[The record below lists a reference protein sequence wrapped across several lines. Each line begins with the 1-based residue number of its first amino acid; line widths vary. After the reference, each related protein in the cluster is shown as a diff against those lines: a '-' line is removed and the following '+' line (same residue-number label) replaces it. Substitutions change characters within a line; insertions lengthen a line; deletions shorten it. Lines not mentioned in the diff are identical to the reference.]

1 MRSAEPARAL
11 LLILALALLPA
22 GAASAHSRSVSYS
35 NWTLEGSELRMQLR
49 LPPVELNRAG
59 FDPRDPQLPAQLA
72 ARLEGE
78 FHIAS
83 AGGDCVLLQAN
94 GRRGGDGM
102 LLDAHWHCPQR
113 PQSLRSTFLRD
124 RVPGHL
130 HLLQLH
136 EGGRLSGPWALG
148 PGQPQIALPAVAA
161 AVAPQFGRYMGLG
174 AGHILGGW
182 DHLAYLLVVL
192 LGATG
197 LATLAWRITGFTL
210 GHSLTLLLASRGWV
224 QPQPAMVEAF
234 IALTIVCA
242 AAGLVLQGHRQASRH
257 AALIALALGLLGW
270 LAGVLPATLALA
282 AVLMSTGTAAGDNG
296 RLEAFRT
303 AVFGL
308 FHGLGFAAVLG
319 ALDRA
324 QALPVLPLL
333 GFNLGVELG
342 QLLFVI
348 PAWLLLSRLPRATQR
363 GLASLVLALG
373 TFWFLDRL
381 H

>member
-1 MRSAEPARAL
+1 MRSTEPARAL

-78 FHIAS
+78 FRIAT
-83 AGGDCVLLQAN
+83 AGGDCVLLQAA

-102 LLDAHWHCPQR
+102 LLDAHWRCPQR

-130 HLLQLH
+130 HLLQLR
-136 EGGRLSGPWALG
+136 ENGRLSGPWALG
-148 PGQPQIALPAVAA
+148 PGQPQVELPAIAA
-161 AVAPQFGRYMGLG
+161 PVAPQFGRYLWLG

-242 AAGLVLQGHRQASRH
+242 AAGLVLQGHRQAPRH

-282 AVLMSTGTAAGDNG
+282 AVLMSAGTAAGDNG

-348 PAWLLLSRLPRATQR
+348 PAWLLLSRQPRVAQR
-363 GLASLVLALG
+363 SLAALVLALG